1 MDSAPILRLRFEL
14 WKLMQIWSS
23 SDLQQKQQKL
33 ITKPIYRAASFC
45 APSPPSEM
53 PAVAAVV
60 TTLLDH
66 KEEPSPEEIRAPKK
80 TPQKVTLD
88 HLMAFKEKHEKI
100 PFVLA
105 WSVVYQHL
113 ILGSSS
119 KSLAQLN
126 KINTQEK
133 LEEELTNAGVM
144 KNDMV
149 DIEGLIVQLNLRGD
163 QPKKRRPSMI

>member
-1 MDSAPILRLRFEL
+1 
-14 WKLMQIWSS
+14 MQIWSS

-100 PFVLA
+100 PFVL
-105 WSVVYQHL
+105 
-113 ILGSSS
+113 
-119 KSLAQLN
+119 
-126 KINTQEK
+126 
-133 LEEELTNAGVM
+133 TNAGVM

>member
-1 MDSAPILRLRFEL
+1 
-14 WKLMQIWSS
+14 MQIWSS

-100 PFVLA
+100 PFVL
-105 WSVVYQHL
+105 
-113 ILGSSS
+113 
-119 KSLAQLN
+119 LN